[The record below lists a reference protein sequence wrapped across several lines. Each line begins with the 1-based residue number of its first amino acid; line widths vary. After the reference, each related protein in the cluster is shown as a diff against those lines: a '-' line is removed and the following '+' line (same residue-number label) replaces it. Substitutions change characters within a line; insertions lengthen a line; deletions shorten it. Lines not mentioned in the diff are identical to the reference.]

1 MLCSST
7 VVSCVSSRIAVYGIG
22 GSAQTMQLCMVS
34 QLSFMPAESLC
45 VVCLS
50 GHGCRA
56 DMCSGHQSLLP
67 NKAKSTRLIFF
78 IVNREDLSR

>member
-67 NKAKSTRLIFF
+67 NKAKSIKIFF